1 MEPDRFDRASHQ
13 KIDTAL
19 RGSGADVNATQCTA
33 KDSGT
38 DTGTESNFAGMGR
51 VLQTRP
57 HPKALSPTRR
67 LDSAAHLVA
76 SFPPVADSG
85 LEAVVPGQAVR
96 RVWSGQ
102 PDLASTFS

>member
-1 MEPDRFDRASHQ
+1 MEPDRVDRVSHQ
-13 KIDTAL
+13 EIDSAFP
-19 RGSGADVNATQCTA
+19 GSGADVNATQCTA

-57 HPKALSPTRR
+57 HSTALSPTRR
-67 LDSAAHLVA
+67 LDRAAHLGA

-85 LEAVVPGQAVR
+85 LEAIVPGQAVR
-96 RVWSGQ
+96 RVSPGQ
-102 PDLASTFS
+102 PDLSNTFS